1 MMMFITTD
9 AGDSHARLQIDERNA
24 KGERRMVAI
33 ECLMVTVMQLF
44 IEEGNQAPTLKV
56 EASESIPSI

>member
-9 AGDSHARLQIDERNA
+9 AGDSHARLQIDERIA
-24 KGERRMVAI
+24 EGERHVAVI
-33 ECLMVTVMQLF
+33 ECLMVTVMLLF
-44 IEEGNQAPTLKV
+44 IEEGNRAPTLKF